1 MRERSVGLDWK
12 NQSISINQSRF
23 FVHLFAAV
31 ARRQRENTYFHVL
44 SRTGTLIQSFRI
56 ANILRIKQD
65 GISAIKFE
73 AARIHFL
80 SDVFVAVAVTRGGLN
95 YQVTI

>member
-1 MRERSVGLDWK
+1 MRERSMGLDWQ

-44 SRTGTLIQSFRI
+44 SRTGTQKNNF
-56 ANILRIKQD
+56 
-65 GISAIKFE
+65 F
-73 AARIHFL
+73 F
-80 SDVFVAVAVTRGGLN
+80 FT
-95 YQVTI
+95 